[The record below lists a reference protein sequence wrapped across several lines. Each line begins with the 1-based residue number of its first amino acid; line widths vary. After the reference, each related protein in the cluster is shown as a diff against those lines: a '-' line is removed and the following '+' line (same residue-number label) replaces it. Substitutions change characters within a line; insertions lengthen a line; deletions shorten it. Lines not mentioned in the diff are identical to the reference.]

1 MAAEIRSS
9 IPAKPILDG
18 VSRDDLAL
26 ADVIT
31 VEQTPPVVGTTW
43 AWTLVYV
50 PEGSGAALT
59 PPAAVTTSGPMSFTA
74 DRVGSY
80 LVRLVVDAGL
90 PTESTQYVR
99 LRALTASLGL
109 KLVAAGERRDATGV
123 IPVDVD
129 IEGWA
134 NEQNFNLL
142 ALETAAATDPL
153 ADVLVVGN
161 TTGGTNILMTTGD
174 KIVGQTHVEIDSTGA
189 GTNIVLNPDA
199 AGSVVVNGK
208 LTVTGLI
215 DPTGVIFDE
224 AAAPTVAANKGGL
237 FVSDGTGALTQNHL
251 YYQPTGAGAP
261 VDLSHAATG
270 GETLAVT
277 LGLGNTTGG
286 TNIQVSAG
294 DSIIDQTEIV
304 LDEAAAPTVAA
315 NKGGL
320 FVSDGTGALVA
331 NHLYYQPTGA
341 GSPVDLSH
349 AATGGETLAVTLGL
363 GNTTGGTNIQ
373 VSAGDSIT
381 GQTEVVL
388 DEAAAPTVAAN
399 KGGLFVSDG
408 TGALVANHL
417 YYKPTGAGSP
427 VDLTV
432 GSGTLQDAYNAGNT
446 ITTSGGNHVQI
457 TASIAGGGFLVDGIA
472 PAGTEGFVGF
482 GAGTALL
489 ALTGDAK
496 GIAFNATEVASF
508 QGGTTTDIRLA
519 ANDNA
524 ARTLLV
530 NAENAGAGTANL
542 TIDAEDQIT
551 VGGTNTAAPKIQ
563 VAGGVDQEILS
574 LSQTTGEAFGL
585 FAGSADPNGTVSAS
599 AGSLFVRD
607 TGAGASLHQN
617 RSAGTG
623 TVWADL
629 SGAGQVVSDF
639 IFQPGGT
646 ATENVYTDFNTL
658 YTALNASTAPKK
670 RLILDDS
677 VTSPIPF
684 PAGTFDLAGVTLTNR
699 QVSDQTDFAR
709 THIHNG
715 TTGWNAATVFQNVAR
730 IEGLQ
735 ALVPVAG
742 AGTPFTFTTDSVVY
756 MENCWWA
763 QIAATG
769 DPFFSVSGGSI
780 VTFHCT
786 DTKVGDNTGAVVS
799 GSGTDTISFTLR
811 GTSSIGPASL
821 KSAGGDTVSGVD
833 LSPGSSFDAAQPH
846 WSGGAIPAFTS
857 PAGTVGF
864 DPTSMTVAVG
874 TDVQTAI
881 GQLDAAS
888 GISKLIPYRLKMEI
902 DSGYLAIETHL
913 GWAPTACVLDGVRVY
928 MGTVNTSASTYT
940 LDVKKGGTSCLSGG
954 TTFDMNTLV
963 ATTVTDVPLG
973 GVVARTFA
981 AQDVWTIDMAASDA
995 AFNGADIYIQIVF
1008 RVS

>member
-161 TTGGTNILMTTGD
+161 TTGGTDILMTTGD

-237 FVSDGTGALTQNHL
+237 FVSDGTGGLLDNHL
-251 YYQPTGAGAP
+251 YYQPTG
-261 VDLSHAATG
+261 V
-270 GETLAVT
+270 
-277 LGLGNTTGG
+277 
-286 TNIQVSAG
+286 
-294 DSIIDQTEIV
+294 
-304 LDEAAAPTVAA
+304 
-315 NKGGL
+315 
-320 FVSDGTGALVA
+320 
-331 NHLYYQPTGA
+331 

-349 AATGGETLAVTLGL
+349 PAT
-363 GNTTGGTNIQ
+363 
-373 VSAGDSIT
+373 
-381 GQTEVVL
+381 
-388 DEAAAPTVAAN
+388 
-399 KGGLFVSDG
+399 K
-408 TGALVANHL
+408 
-417 YYKPTGAGSP
+417 
-427 VDLTV
+427 LT
-432 GSGTLQDAYNAGNT
+432 
-446 ITTSGGNHVQI
+446 
-457 TASIAGGGFLVDGIA
+457 
-472 PAGTEGFVGF
+472 
-482 GAGTALL
+482 
-489 ALTGDAK
+489 
-496 GIAFNATEVASF
+496 
-508 QGGTTTDIRLA
+508 
-519 ANDNA
+519 
-524 ARTLLV
+524 
-530 NAENAGAGTANL
+530 
-542 TIDAEDQIT
+542 
-551 VGGTNTAAPKIQ
+551 
-563 VAGGVDQEILS
+563 
-574 LSQTTGEAFGL
+574 
-585 FAGSADPNGTVSAS
+585 
-599 AGSLFVRD
+599 
-607 TGAGASLHQN
+607 
-617 RSAGTG
+617 
-623 TVWADL
+623 
-629 SGAGQVVSDF
+629 
-639 IFQPGGT
+639 
-646 ATENVYTDFNTL
+646 
-658 YTALNASTAPKK
+658 
-670 RLILDDS
+670 
-677 VTSPIPF
+677 
-684 PAGTFDLAGVTLTNR
+684 
-699 QVSDQTDFAR
+699 
-709 THIHNG
+709 
-715 TTGWNAATVFQNVAR
+715 
-730 IEGLQ
+730 
-735 ALVPVAG
+735 
-742 AGTPFTFTTDSVVY
+742 
-756 MENCWWA
+756 
-763 QIAATG
+763 
-769 DPFFSVSGGSI
+769 
-780 VTFHCT
+780 
-786 DTKVGDNTGAVVS
+786 
-799 GSGTDTISFTLR
+799 
-811 GTSSIGPASL
+811 
-821 KSAGGDTVSGVD
+821 
-833 LSPGSSFDAAQPH
+833 
-846 WSGGAIPAFTS
+846 
-857 PAGTVGF
+857 
-864 DPTSMTVAVG
+864 
-874 TDVQTAI
+874 
-881 GQLDAAS
+881 
-888 GISKLIPYRLKMEI
+888 PYRLKMEI

-954 TTFDMNTLV
+954 TTFNMNTLA
-963 ATTVTDVPLG
+963 ATTVTNVPLG